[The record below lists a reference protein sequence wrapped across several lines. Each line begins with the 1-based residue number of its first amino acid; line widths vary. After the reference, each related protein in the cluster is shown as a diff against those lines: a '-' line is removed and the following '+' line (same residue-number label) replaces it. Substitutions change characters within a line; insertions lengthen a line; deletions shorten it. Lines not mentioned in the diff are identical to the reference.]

1 MTKQEDQALAVITE
15 ILARLTRIETK
26 LSKFMA
32 ERGVEP
38 SAKDGYGKPD
48 HPKYDHQRPV
58 RYWEG

>member
-1 MTKQEDQALAVITE
+1 VDNREDQALAAITE

-32 ERGVEP
+32 MRDVEP
-38 SAKDGYGKPD
+38 SAKDGYSK
-48 HPKYDHQRPV
+48 PKYDHQHPV